1 MLECLFDVQFP
12 MCHGNSDVELPCK
25 MLGKMLRT
33 IDRPVLSS
41 GAAEADLKMGELPLN
56 KALDMGIDQCIH
68 AVQEGENLAVILE
81 ELDDFL
87 VKAGELTI
95 ELVLSRVVHRTAVEY
110 VTASVS

>member
-12 MCHGNSDVELPCK
+12 VCHGDSDVELPCK
-25 MLGKMLRT
+25 MLGKMFRT

-41 GAAEADLKMGELPLN
+41 GAAEADLKMGELPLYE
-56 KALDMGIDQCIH
+56 ALYMGIDQCIN
-68 AVQEGENLAVILE
+68 AVKEGKNLAVILE

-95 ELVLSRVVHRTAVEY
+95 KLVLSGVVHRTAVEN
-110 VTASVS
+110 VSASVS